1 MKILVCGN
9 PLVAKDA
16 TALKAAELLKKMLP
30 EVEFEEFDSVEEL
43 HDEEINILDA
53 VKGLKKPVVVRNI
66 DEITVGKAYSMHD
79 FDLGQTLKLL
89 KKLGMIKKVKIFG
102 VPCKLNKKTIEELA
116 GLIKSNLPS
125 RNAWRSSCTDHT
137 P

>member
-9 PLVAKDA
+9 PLVSKDA

-30 EVEFEEFDSVEEL
+30 EIEFEEFDSVEEL
-43 HDEEINILDA
+43 HDEEVNILDV
-53 VKGLKKPVVVRNI
+53 VKGLKRPMIIKNMDDIVA
-66 DEITVGKAYSMHD
+66 GKIYSTHD

-102 VPCKLNKKTIEELA
+102 VPSRLNKKTIEQLA
-116 GLIKSNLPS
+116 ELIKSNLTS
-125 RNAWRSSCTDHT
+125 RNG
-137 P
+137 

>member
-9 PLVAKDA
+9 PLVSKDA

-30 EVEFEEFDSVEEL
+30 EIEFEEFDSVEEL
-43 HDEEINILDA
+43 HDEEVNILDV
-53 VKGLKKPVVVRNI
+53 VKGLKRPMIIKNMDDIVA
-66 DEITVGKAYSMHD
+66 GKIYSTHD

-102 VPCKLNKKTIEELA
+102 VPSRLNKKTIEQLA
-116 GLIKSNLPS
+116 ELIKSNLTS
-125 RNAWRSSCTDHT
+125 KNG
-137 P
+137 